1 MEVAETARAAAADA
15 DVLCLCTSAAAQVI
29 ALGDCTSD
37 VLITSIS
44 TNVGGAHELA
54 PANIARC
61 TVYVDSRAGAPV
73 SASELR
79 PMVERDP
86 GLVVADLAELVTAA
100 TPDRPAGPAAFRSV
114 GLGIEDIAIAALLKG
129 PRT

>member
-1 MEVAETARAAAADA
+1 MH
-15 DVLCLCTSAAAQVI
+15 
-29 ALGDCTSD
+29 LGSSPGHRPRRLHERRSD
-37 VLITSIS
+37 HLHLDERR
-44 TNVGGAHELA
+44 GAHELA
-54 PANIARC
+54 PADIARC

-100 TPDRPAGPAAFRSV
+100 TPDRPAGPAFFRSV